1 MDDKWIDDFLKNG
14 ILPAD
19 VEDTIAE
26 FITQA
31 DQVKQFGPHAT
42 FYEGFLR
49 YMRLPLEKMTN
60 DRIRYLKENMHDH
73 FRFLGMM
80 GQMGWDQEDK

>member
-26 FITQA
+26 FITQP

-60 DRIRYLKENMHDH
+60 ARIRSLAENMIAQA
-73 FRFLGMM
+73 RFVGMM
-80 GQMGWDQEDK
+80 RQMGWDQEDK